1 VGSVTDMK
9 WMFLDASSFDQ
20 DIGSWDVSNVL
31 NMSRLFNNSNL
42 STENYDAILNGW
54 STLNLQ
60 PSVELGAVG
69 INYCDG
75 AQARQVIINNF
86 GWTIDDAGPAAG
98 CALGI
103 DDINLPSVFVYPNP
117 VNSILYIE
125 GNQNPVNV
133 SIYNLLGKEV
143 ISSDSTNR
151 IDVSSLSKGVYFTN
165 IIDGNNSAIKKF
177 IKK

>member
-1 VGSVTDMK
+1 
-9 WMFLDASSFDQ
+9 
-20 DIGSWDVSNVL
+20 
-31 NMSRLFNNSNL
+31 MSQIFNNSNL

-54 STLNLQ
+54 SALNLQ

-86 GWTIDDAGPAAG
+86 GWTIDDAGPAVG

-103 DDINLPSVFVYPNP
+103 DNINLPSVFVYPNP
-117 VNSILYIE
+117 VNSILYIK
-125 GNQNPVNV
+125 GNQNPVNM

-143 ISSDSTNR
+143 ISSNST
-151 IDVSSLSKGVYFTN
+151 DKVVVSSLSNGVYFIT
-165 IIDGNNSAIKKF
+165 IINGINSAIKKF
-177 IKK
+177 IKE